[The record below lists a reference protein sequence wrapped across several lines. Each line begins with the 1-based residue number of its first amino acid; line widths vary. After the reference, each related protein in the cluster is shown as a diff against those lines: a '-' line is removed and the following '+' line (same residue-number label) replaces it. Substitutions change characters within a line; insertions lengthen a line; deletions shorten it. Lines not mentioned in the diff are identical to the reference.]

1 MLCYNSPGLPLS
13 PEATLLLLLP
23 AVRVSFALLKGL
35 FSPIKFNLIQDVTQT
50 GPCSCLLRVL

>member
-35 FSPIKFNLIQDVTQT
+35 FSPIKFNLI
-50 GPCSCLLRVL
+50 